1 MKKIILLIALTG
13 ILNAC
18 SKTGEGLQNFDA
30 STFNETFKSSESKQ
44 LIDVRTSD
52 EFVQGHIEGA
62 INADVNLPSFGEEIS
77 KLDKNKAVFVYCL
90 SGGRSLSAAQQ
101 LKELGFKEVI
111 NLEGGILAWNA
122 AQLPLTQ
129 SSASQPQ
136 SKGMTLAE
144 YQALV
149 NGKKSVIVDF
159 NAVWC
164 GPCKQLAPILEEFVK
179 QQNGKV
185 ELIKIDVD
193 QNQELAEA
201 LKIEAIPY
209 VERYENGNLTWKKL
223 GLFPA
228 SELK

>member
-1 MKKIILLIALTG
+1 MKKVILFFA
-13 ILNAC
+13 ILSVLFAC
-18 SKTGEGLQNFDA
+18 SKGGDGFQSFDA
-30 STFNETFKSSESKQ
+30 QTFNETMKSNESKQ
-44 LIDVRTSD
+44 ILDVRTSD
-52 EFVQGHIEGA
+52 EYAIGHIEGA
-62 INADVNLPSFGEEIS
+62 INADITSSEFSNAIQ
-77 KLDKNKAVFVYCL
+77 KLDKDKAVFVYCL
-90 SGGRSLSAAQQ
+90 SGGRSSTAAQQ
-101 LKELGFKEVI
+101 LKEQGFKEII
-111 NLEGGILAWNA
+111 NLEGGVLAWNA

-129 SSASQPQ
+129 SSVNSQ
-136 SKGMTLAE
+136 SKGMSLAD

-149 NGKKSVIVDF
+149 KSKKSIIVDF

-164 GPCKQLAPILEEFVK
+164 GPCKQLAPILDDFVK
-179 QQNGKV
+179 QQKGKV

-193 QNQELAEA
+193 ENQELAEA

>member
-1 MKKIILLIALTG
+1 MKKIILFLAILG
-13 ILNAC
+13 ILTSCNKA
-18 SKTGEGLQNFDA
+18 GEGLQNFGAKDFYEA
-30 STFNETFKSSESKQ
+30 IQTNESKQ
-44 LIDVRTSD
+44 ILDVRTID
-52 EFVQGHIEGA
+52 EYSQGHINGA
-62 INADVNLPSFGEEIS
+62 IHADVNGVEFGNIIQ
-77 KLDKNKAVFVYCL
+77 KLDKVMPVYVYCL
-90 SGGRSLSAAQQ
+90 SGGRSSAAAQH
-101 LKELGFKEVI
+101 LKEQGFKQII

-122 AQLPLTQ
+122 SQLPLTQ
-129 SSASQPQ
+129 STSTPQ
-136 SKGMTLAE
+136 SKGMTLAD

-149 NGKKSVIVDF
+149 KSKKSIIVDF

-164 GPCKQLAPILEEFVK
+164 GPCKQLAPILDEFVK

>member
-1 MKKIILLIALTG
+1 MKNIFLFLAMLGLLSS
-13 ILNAC
+13 C
-18 SKTGEGLQNFDA
+18 SKGGGGLQNFDA
-30 STFNETFKSSESKQ
+30 KTFSESFQASESKQ
-44 LIDVRTSD
+44 LLDVRTAD
-52 EFVQGHIEGA
+52 EYAQGHIEGA
-62 INADVNLPSFGEEIS
+62 VNADINSAEFMNVVQ
-77 KLDKNKAVFVYCL
+77 KLDKDKAVFVYCL
-90 SGGRSLSAAQQ
+90 SGGRSASAAQQ
-101 LKELGFKEVI
+101 LKEQGFKEVI

-129 SSASQPQ
+129 STSTPQ
-136 SKGMTLAE
+136 SKGMTLEE
-144 YQALV
+144 YQGLV
-149 NGKKSVIVDF
+149 KSKKSIIVDF

-164 GPCKQLAPILEEFVK
+164 GPCKQLAPILDEYVK
-179 QQNGKV
+179 KQNGKV

-223 GLFPA
+223 GLFSA

>member
-111 NLEGGILAWNA
+111 NLEGGIVAWNA
-122 AQLPLTQ
+122 ARLPLTQ

-144 YQALV
+144 YQSLV
-149 NGKKSVIVDF
+149 KGKKSVIVDF

-228 SELK
+228 RELK